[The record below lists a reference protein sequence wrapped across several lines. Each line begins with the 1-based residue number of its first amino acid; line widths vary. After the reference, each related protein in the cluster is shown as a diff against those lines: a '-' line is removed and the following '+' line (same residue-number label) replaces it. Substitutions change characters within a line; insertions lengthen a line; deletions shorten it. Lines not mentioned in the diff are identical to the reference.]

1 MLSIS
6 NKTLLNN
13 KDILLE
19 NIKIIFIAKKQWKLS
34 QGNLSSAFSLPKCAA
49 AAKLL
54 FSKLLNEAQTFI
66 RLMLQR
72 ILGRIV
78 KTGYTEKP

>member
-19 NIKIIFIAKKQWKLS
+19 NIKIIFIASLLKIFDYKLH
-34 QGNLSSAFSLPKCAA
+34 
-49 AAKLL
+49 
-54 FSKLLNEAQTFI
+54 
-66 RLMLQR
+66 
-72 ILGRIV
+72 
-78 KTGYTEKP
+78 